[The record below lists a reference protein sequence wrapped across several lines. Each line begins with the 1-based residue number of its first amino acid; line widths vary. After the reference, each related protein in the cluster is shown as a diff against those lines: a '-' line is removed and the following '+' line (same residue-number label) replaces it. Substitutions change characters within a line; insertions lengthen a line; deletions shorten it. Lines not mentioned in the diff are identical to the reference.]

1 MKSAEKESMMNRKQA
16 LIPGTFDPVTLG
28 HLAVIRTAANIFEKI
43 TVCILVNPDKQ
54 CMFDEETR
62 VRALKIAVA
71 EFSNVGVAI
80 SHGMTADFAKEIGA
94 GTIVRG
100 IRNAED
106 AAYELDMAEF
116 NRKRTGVETLLL
128 PAPEELRRISSTAVR
143 AMLKEGKSPSE
154 LLPDGIWDLL
164 REQGGS

>member
-16 LIPGTFDPVTLG
+16 LIPGTFDPVTRG
-28 HLAVIRTAANIFEKI
+28 HLAVIRTAANIFDTV
-43 TVCILVNPDKQ
+43 TVCILINPEKV
-54 CMFDEETR
+54 CLFGEE
-62 VRALKIAVA
+62 VRAKALRAAVA
-71 EFSNVGVAI
+71 EFNNVRVAVC
-80 SHGMTADFAKEIGA
+80 HGMTADFAKEIGA

-100 IRNAED
+100 LRNTED
-106 AAYELDMAEF
+106 AAYELEMAEF
-116 NRKRTGVETLLL
+116 NRNRTGVETLLL